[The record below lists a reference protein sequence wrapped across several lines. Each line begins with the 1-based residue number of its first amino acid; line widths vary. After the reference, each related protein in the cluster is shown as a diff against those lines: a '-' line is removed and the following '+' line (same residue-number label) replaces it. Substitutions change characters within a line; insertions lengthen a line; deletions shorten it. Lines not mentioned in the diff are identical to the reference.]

1 MRRPFQTLSSLF
13 PTDLVTVTAA
23 DLRFLFLLPRMT
35 SLAREGAGI
44 LGWVQGGRGGGCAGG
59 MPGEMPTWKPSST
72 HRYQGGTSS
81 ILYNMS
87 NLGSVDRDAGGSL
100 VEVPAE
106 PRDSCWG
113 QHIEELSV
121 DTQKKS
127 TLLQNQSGA
136 PSGLSAPQMGA
147 PALPQ
152 ASPTRSPLAWL
163 HLAPTSRCLVQE

>member
-1 MRRPFQTLSSLF
+1 
-13 PTDLVTVTAA
+13 
-23 DLRFLFLLPRMT
+23 
-35 SLAREGAGI
+35 
-44 LGWVQGGRGGGCAGG
+44 
-59 MPGEMPTWKPSST
+59 
-72 HRYQGGTSS
+72 
-81 ILYNMS
+81 MS

-113 QHIEELSV
+113 QRIEELSI

-147 PALPQ
+147 LALPQ